1 MATTKYFED
10 FTLGEVFRSSA
21 KTLTDAHFLFFAGMT
36 GDNHSI
42 HYDDEYAKATRFG
55 KRVTHGLLVTSMGA
69 LGASEL
75 SPLVEESMVAF
86 LEQSARFLKPVL
98 IGDTI
103 RPELEVS
110 ELIPKTEVGVLRLKT
125 RITNQRDEVV
135 LEGMHAYLIKKRPQP
150 ERPSR
155 P

>member
-10 FTLGEVFRSSA
+10 FEVGEVFRSSA

-69 LGASEL
+69 LGA
-75 SPLVEESMVAF
+75 VRTVA
-86 LEQSARFLKPVL
+86 A
-98 IGDTI
+98 G
-103 RPELEVS
+103 
-110 ELIPKTEVGVLRLKT
+110 
-125 RITNQRDEVV
+125 
-135 LEGMHAYLIKKRPQP
+135 
-150 ERPSR
+150 
-155 P
+155 